1 MASRGVEVLSSCHIN
16 HDTKRLLGQ
25 FGTARVKGAFNL
37 PFGAEIRDYDRLY
50 EEAEKLLPADGL
62 WVQVDISIALVN
74 MSPIISSVAFVIL
87 KTRLLIFGQN
97 GSIDR
102 LAHQIIPKQ
111 ILRAEGSNIRDDM
124 WGKIILE
131 E

>member
-1 MASRGVEVLSSCHIN
+1 
-16 HDTKRLLGQ
+16 
-25 FGTARVKGAFNL
+25 
-37 PFGAEIRDYDRLY
+37 
-50 EEAEKLLPADGL
+50 
-62 WVQVDISIALVN
+62 